1 MLVRRIRYWLH
12 EWKLV
17 SYYNFS
23 KYELFTLDN
32 GMYYV
37 QLLERY
43 SRKGL
48 YQKRR
53 DKTFDFMQIGEDEFE
68 SYENNLP

>member
-1 MLVRRIRYWLH
+1 
-12 EWKLV
+12 
-17 SYYNFS
+17 
-23 KYELFTLDN
+23 
-32 GMYYV
+32 MYYV